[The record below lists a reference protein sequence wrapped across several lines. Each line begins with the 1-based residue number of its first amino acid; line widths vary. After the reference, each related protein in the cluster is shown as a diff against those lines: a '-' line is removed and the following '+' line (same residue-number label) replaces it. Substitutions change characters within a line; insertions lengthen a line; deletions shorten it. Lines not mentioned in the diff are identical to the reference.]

1 MKLTPIIGATL
12 IALFSN
18 VGLAQEKV
26 LKGSEIS
33 ESSLVNALTPPA
45 PAAAEGTAADE
56 GGEQPKRRMRS
67 IKVVREDGSAPSASA
82 APRPVAKAKP
92 PSASML
98 ITFMTNS
105 AELTPDAKQILD
117 KVGRALKSD
126 QLSSFNFS
134 IEGHADP
141 RGGEDFN
148 LRLSQARAESVA
160 EYLSKTHSI
169 DRSRLVPVGKGDSEL
184 MDKANLQAPENR
196 RVTIKTMVN

>member
-1 MKLTPIIGATL
+1 MKYTSILGATL
-12 IALFSN
+12 IALLANS
-18 VGLAQEKV
+18 GWAQEKV
-26 LKGSEIS
+26 LKGSEIN
-33 ESSLVNALTPPA
+33 ESALVNALTPPT
-45 PAAAEGTAADE
+45 PAAAEGASADE
-56 GGEQPKRRMRS
+56 GGAPTKHRMRS
-67 IKVVREDGSAPSASA
+67 IKVVREDGSSPSASA

-126 QLSSFNFS
+126 QLSSFSFS

-148 LRLSQARAESVA
+148 MRLSQSRAESVA
-160 EYLSKTHSI
+160 EYLSKMHNI